1 VYERAL
7 VPTTGELTAMVRP
20 GDVVILH
27 DPQPAGLA
35 GAMCRAGAIVV
46 WRCHVGLDTPNGL
59 ARAAWRF
66 LLPYVTPAMACVFS
80 RSSFVWDG
88 LDPKRIA
95 IIAPSIDAF
104 SPKNVDLDEAQ
115 VRATLMAAG
124 ILRSGPG
131 RAETAPFT
139 RLDGS
144 RASIQHRVEAFESAP
159 PALDDRLVVQVSR
172 WDRLKDPLGVMLG
185 FAEHVAPSEE
195 AHLMLAGPA
204 VAAVADDPEG
214 AVALR
219 ETVEAWQ
226 AMPGR
231 TRDRIHLVTL
241 PMDDLEEN
249 AAMVNAIQHHA
260 TIVVQ
265 KSLAEG
271 FGLTVAEAMWK
282 GRPVVASRVGGIQE
296 QILDGR
302 TGVLLEDPRDLAAFG
317 TVVRRLLNDAD
328 RAARM
333 GAAAREEVRDHFLG
347 PRHLMQYADLL
358 VRLLDESPSP
368 AGEPAPAIEPSSPSR
383 S

>member
-1 VYERAL
+1 
-7 VPTTGELTAMVRP
+7 M
-20 GDVVILH
+20 
-27 DPQPAGLA
+27 
-35 GAMCRAGAIVV
+35 
-46 WRCHVGLDTPNGL
+46 
-59 ARAAWRF
+59 
-66 LLPYVTPAMACVFS
+66 
-80 RSSFVWDG
+80 
-88 LDPKRIA
+88 
-95 IIAPSIDAF
+95 
-104 SPKNVDLDEAQ
+104 DLDEAQ

-124 ILRSGPG
+124 VLRSGPG
-131 RAETAPFT
+131 RADTALFT

-144 RASIQHRVEAFESAP
+144 RASIRRRVEAFESAP

-185 FAEHVAPSEE
+185 FAEHVAPGED

-214 AVALR
+214 AIALR

-226 AMPGR
+226 ALPGP

-260 TIVVQ
+260 TVVVL

-271 FGLTVAEAMWK
+271 FWLTVAEAMWK

-296 QILDGR
+296 QIVDGR

-317 TVVRRLLNDAD
+317 TAVRRLLHDAG
-328 RAARM
+328 RTARM

-358 VRLLDESPSP
+358 VRLLGESPSR
-368 AGEPAPAIEPSSPSR
+368 AGEPPPAIEPSSPSR